1 MNALPIDALRSYF
14 ASQPIEKAWLFG
26 SMARGEATDD
36 SDVDII
42 VRFDKSSRVSLLK
55 HVAIIDDLT
64 QLLKRDVDVVSDGT
78 LLPWVADSANNDKIL
93 IYERKTT

>member
-93 IYERKTT
+93 IYERGF